1 MTGRELSDKM
11 IYMGMERALRRLAIK
26 DKLAPLEQIA
36 YMTEIEICDL
46 VVKKYEVVFS
56 EDEKVGL
63 VKIED
68 MDTYKKIVHVL
79 AR

>member
-1 MTGRELSDKM
+1 MTGRELSDKLS
-11 IYMGMERALRRLAIK
+11 YMGMERALRRLAIK
-26 DKLAPLEQIA
+26 DNLAPVEKIA
-36 YMTEIEICDL
+36 CMTEIEICDL

-63 VKIED
+63 VKLED
-68 MDTYKKIVHVL
+68 MDTYKKIIHVL